1 MRSAG
6 QRARVLTGRAVGVAA
21 AAAGVVLLYGM
32 LTGWNDDEVEL
43 GEAGADRGYYA
54 LDATIVETGATGRP
68 RFIAHARRVEQQLA
82 DQSVL
87 LEDMTLDYP
96 TADHGTW
103 HVTAPSGR
111 MPADRDSV
119 ELYGGVT
126 ISGADAHGDA
136 VIRADRVRY
145 LIDAAIVD
153 TASPV
158 TLTYGRHEL
167 HARGLEARLNAGTLR
182 LESDVNGRFTP

>member
-1 MRSAG
+1 MRSAR
-6 QRARVLTGRAVGVAA
+6 QRARILIGRTVGVAA
-21 AAAGVVLLYGM
+21 AAAGLVLLYGL
-32 LTGWNDDEVEL
+32 LTGWNDDDVEL
-43 GEAGADRGYYA
+43 GDAGAERGYYA
-54 LDATIVETGATGRP
+54 LDATIVETGKTGRP
-68 RFIAHARRVEQQLA
+68 RFIAHARRVEQQLV

-103 HVTAPSGR
+103 HVVAPSGR
-111 MPADRDSV
+111 MPADRESV

-136 VIRADRVRY
+136 VIRAERVHY

-153 TASPV
+153 TTSPV

-167 HARGLEARLNAGTLR
+167 RARGLEARLNDGTLR

>member
-1 MRSAG
+1 MRSAR
-6 QRARVLTGRAVGVAA
+6 QRARILIGRTVGVAA
-21 AAAGVVLLYGM
+21 AVAGLVLLYGL
-32 LTGWNDDEVEL
+32 LTGWNDDDVEL
-43 GEAGADRGYYA
+43 GDAGAERGYYA
-54 LDATIVETGATGRP
+54 LDATIVETGKTGRP
-68 RFIAHARRVEQQLA
+68 RFIAHARRVEQQLV

-103 HVTAPSGR
+103 HVVAPAGR
-111 MPADRDSV
+111 MPADRESV

-136 VIRADRVRY
+136 VIRAERVHY

-167 HARGLEARLNAGTLR
+167 RARGLEARLNDGTLR

>member
-1 MRSAG
+1 MRSAR
-6 QRARVLTGRAVGVAA
+6 QRARILIGRTVGVAA
-21 AAAGVVLLYGM
+21 AVAGLVLLYGL
-32 LTGWNDDEVEL
+32 LTGWNDDDVEL
-43 GEAGADRGYYA
+43 GDAGAERGYYA
-54 LDATIVETGATGRP
+54 LDATIVETGKTGRP
-68 RFIAHARRVEQQLA
+68 RFIAHARRVEQQLV

-103 HVTAPSGR
+103 HVVAPAGR
-111 MPADRDSV
+111 MPADRESV

-136 VIRADRVRY
+136 VIRAERVHY

-153 TASPV
+153 TTSPV

-167 HARGLEARLNAGTLR
+167 RARGLEARLNDGTLR

>member
-1 MRSAG
+1 MRSAR
-6 QRARVLTGRAVGVAA
+6 QRARILIGRTVGVAA
-21 AAAGVVLLYGM
+21 AAAGLVLLYGL
-32 LTGWNDDEVEL
+32 LTGWNDDDVEL
-43 GEAGADRGYYA
+43 GDAGAERGYYA
-54 LDATIVETGATGRP
+54 LDATIVETGKTGRP
-68 RFIAHARRVEQQLA
+68 RFIAHARRVEQQLV

-103 HVTAPSGR
+103 HVVAPAGR
-111 MPADRDSV
+111 MPADRESV

-136 VIRADRVRY
+136 VIRAERVHY

-153 TASPV
+153 TTSPV

-167 HARGLEARLNAGTLR
+167 RARGLEARLNDGTLR
-182 LESDVNGRFTP
+182 LESDVHGRFTP

>member
-1 MRSAG
+1 MRSAR
-6 QRARVLTGRAVGVAA
+6 QRARILIGRTVGVAA
-21 AAAGVVLLYGM
+21 AAAGLVLLYGL
-32 LTGWNDDEVEL
+32 LTGWNDDDVEL
-43 GEAGADRGYYA
+43 GDAGAERGYYA
-54 LDATIVETGATGRP
+54 LDATIVETGKTGRP
-68 RFIAHARRVEQQLA
+68 RFIAHARRVEQQLV

-87 LEDMTLDYP
+87 MEDMTLDYP

-103 HVTAPSGR
+103 HVVAPSGR
-111 MPADRDSV
+111 MPADRESV

-136 VIRADRVRY
+136 VIRAERVHY

-167 HARGLEARLNAGTLR
+167 RARGLEARLNDGTLR

>member
-1 MRSAG
+1 MRSAR
-6 QRARVLTGRAVGVAA
+6 QRARILIGRTVGVAA
-21 AAAGVVLLYGM
+21 AAAGLVLLYGL
-32 LTGWNDDEVEL
+32 LTGWNDDDVEL
-43 GEAGADRGYYA
+43 GDAGAERGYYA
-54 LDATIVETGATGRP
+54 LDATIVETSKTRRP
-68 RFIAHARRVEQQLA
+68 RSIAHARRVEQQLV

-103 HVTAPSGR
+103 HVVAPAGR
-111 MPADRDSV
+111 MPADRESV

-136 VIRADRVRY
+136 VIRAERVHY

-167 HARGLEARLNAGTLR
+167 RARGLEARLNDGTLR

>member
-1 MRSAG
+1 MRSAR
-6 QRARVLTGRAVGVAA
+6 QRARILIGRTVGVAA

-32 LTGWNDDEVEL
+32 LTGWNDDDVEL
-43 GEAGADRGYYA
+43 GEAGAERGYYA
-54 LDATIVETGATGRP
+54 LDATIVETGKTGRP
-68 RFIAHARRVEQQLA
+68 RFIAHARRVEQQLV

-87 LEDMTLDYP
+87 MEDMTLDYP
-96 TADHGTW
+96 TADHGNW
-103 HVTAPSGR
+103 HVTAPSGH
-111 MPADRDSV
+111 MPSDRESV

-136 VIRADRVRY
+136 VIRTDRVRY
-145 LIDAAIVD
+145 QIDAAIVD

-167 HARGLEARLNAGTLR
+167 RARGLEARLNAGTLR

>member
-1 MRSAG
+1 MRSAR
-6 QRARVLTGRAVGVAA
+6 QRARILIGRTVGVAA
-21 AAAGVVLLYGM
+21 AVAGLVLLYG
-32 LTGWNDDEVEL
+32 LLSGWNDDDVEL
-43 GEAGADRGYYA
+43 GEAGAERGYYA
-54 LDATIVETGATGRP
+54 LDATIIETGKTGRP
-68 RFIAHARRVEQQLA
+68 RFIAHARRVEQQLV

-87 LEDMTLDYP
+87 MEDMTLDYP

-103 HVTAPSGR
+103 HVVAPAGR
-111 MPADRDSV
+111 MPADRESV

-136 VIRADRVRY
+136 VIRAERVHY

-167 HARGLEARLNAGTLR
+167 RARGLEARLNDGTLR

>member
-1 MRSAG
+1 MRSAR
-6 QRARVLTGRAVGVAA
+6 QRARILIGRTVGAAA
-21 AAAGVVLLYGM
+21 AAAGVVLVYGM
-32 LTGWNDDEVEL
+32 LTGWNDDDVEL
-43 GEAGADRGYYA
+43 GEAGAERGYYA
-54 LDATIVETGATGRP
+54 LDATIIETGKTGRP
-68 RFIAHARRVEQQLA
+68 RFIAHARRVEQQLV

-87 LEDMTLDYP
+87 MEDMTLDYP

-103 HVTAPSGR
+103 HVVAPAGR
-111 MPADRDSV
+111 MPADRESV

-136 VIRADRVRY
+136 VIRAERVHY

-167 HARGLEARLNAGTLR
+167 RARGLEARLNDGTLR

>member
-1 MRSAG
+1 MRSAR
-6 QRARVLTGRAVGVAA
+6 QRARILIGRTVGVAA
-21 AAAGVVLLYGM
+21 AVAGLVLLYGL
-32 LTGWNDDEVEL
+32 LTGWNDDDVEL
-43 GEAGADRGYYA
+43 GDAGAERGYYA
-54 LDATIVETGATGRP
+54 LDATIVETGKTGRP
-68 RFIAHARRVEQQLA
+68 RFIAHARRVEQQLV

-103 HVTAPSGR
+103 HVVAPSGR
-111 MPADRDSV
+111 MPADRESV

-136 VIRADRVRY
+136 VIRAERVHY

-167 HARGLEARLNAGTLR
+167 RARGLEARLNDGTLR

>member
-1 MRSAG
+1 MRSAR
-6 QRARVLTGRAVGVAA
+6 QRARILIGRTVGVAA
-21 AAAGVVLLYGM
+21 AAAGLVLLYGL
-32 LTGWNDDEVEL
+32 LTGWNDDEVEI
-43 GEAGADRGYYA
+43 GDAGAERGYYA
-54 LDATIVETGATGRP
+54 LDATIVETGKTGRP
-68 RFIAHARRVEQQLA
+68 RFIAHARRVEQQLV

-87 LEDMTLDYP
+87 MEDMTLDYP

-103 HVTAPSGR
+103 HVVAPAGR
-111 MPADRDSV
+111 MPADRESV

-136 VIRADRVRY
+136 VIRAERVHY

-167 HARGLEARLNAGTLR
+167 RARGLEARLNDGTLR

>member
-1 MRSAG
+1 
-6 QRARVLTGRAVGVAA
+6 
-21 AAAGVVLLYGM
+21 
-32 LTGWNDDEVEL
+32 
-43 GEAGADRGYYA
+43 
-54 LDATIVETGATGRP
+54 
-68 RFIAHARRVEQQLA
+68 
-82 DQSVL
+82 
-87 LEDMTLDYP
+87 MTLDYP

-103 HVTAPSGR
+103 HVVAPSGR
-111 MPADRDSV
+111 MPADRESV

-136 VIRADRVRY
+136 VIRAERVHY

-167 HARGLEARLNAGTLR
+167 RARGLEARLNDGTLR

>member
-1 MRSAG
+1 MRSAR
-6 QRARVLTGRAVGVAA
+6 QRARILIGRTVGVAA
-21 AAAGVVLLYGM
+21 AAAGLVLLYGL
-32 LTGWNDDEVEL
+32 LTGWNDDDVEL
-43 GEAGADRGYYA
+43 GDAGAERGYYA
-54 LDATIVETGATGRP
+54 LDATIVETGKTGRP
-68 RFIAHARRVEQQLA
+68 RFIAHARRVEQQLV

-103 HVTAPSGR
+103 HVVAPAGR
-111 MPADRDSV
+111 MPADRESV

-136 VIRADRVRY
+136 VIRAERVHY

-153 TASPV
+153 TTSPV

-167 HARGLEARLNAGTLR
+167 RARGLEARLNDGTLR

>member
-1 MRSAG
+1 MRSAR
-6 QRARVLTGRAVGVAA
+6 QRARILIGRTVGAAA
-21 AAAGVVLLYGM
+21 AAAGVVLVYGM
-32 LTGWNDDEVEL
+32 LTGWNDDDVEL
-43 GEAGADRGYYA
+43 GEAGAERGYYA
-54 LDATIVETGATGRP
+54 LDATIIETGKTGRP
-68 RFIAHARRVEQQLA
+68 RFIAHARRVEQQLV

-87 LEDMTLDYP
+87 MEDMTLDYP

-103 HVTAPSGR
+103 HVVAPAGR
-111 MPADRDSV
+111 MPADRESV

-136 VIRADRVRY
+136 VIRAERVHY

-167 HARGLEARLNAGTLR
+167 RARGLEARLNDGTLR
-182 LESDVNGRFTP
+182 LESDVHGRFTP